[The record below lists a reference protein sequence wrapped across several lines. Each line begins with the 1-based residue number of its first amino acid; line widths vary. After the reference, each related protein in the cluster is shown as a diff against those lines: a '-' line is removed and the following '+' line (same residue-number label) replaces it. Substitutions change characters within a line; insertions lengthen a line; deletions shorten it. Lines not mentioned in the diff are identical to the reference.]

1 MTLPLTDA
9 ARARF
14 PDFPEHQELVV
25 RVRPGEMLYLP
36 AGWFHDVT
44 SIGDSN
50 SSDDNDDDDDDDAF
64 VGDGDGSDG
73 SSDGGAKARRPVH
86 MAFNYWFHPPDRVQ
100 GVSSGA
106 DVHAPY
112 SSVFWLADWRSRMTA
127 EQRAHVDA
135 LRERHA
141 SLLGKHAS
149 GARHTPTAAA
159 AAAGA
164 GGRVDEGCDDGC
176 DDGCDGGCDGGCAGQ
191 RGGDEADAT
200 ADSTEFPMPVDTSD
214 EATTVEADDD
224 DGGGDDGGRQGVQRD
239 TNGELPLGCLLSSPL
254 RLNLPSAPSR

>member
-86 MAFNYWFHPPDRVQ
+86 MAFNYWFHPPD
-100 GVSSGA
+100 GETFA
-106 DVHAPY
+106 NPY
-112 SSVFWLADWRSRMTA
+112 TDQFWERDWPARLA
-127 EQRAHVDA
+127 E
-135 LRERHA
+135 L
-141 SLLGKHAS
+141 
-149 GARHTPTAAA
+149 
-159 AAAGA
+159 
-164 GGRVDEGCDDGC
+164 DD
-176 DDGCDGGCDGGCAGQ
+176 
-191 RGGDEADAT
+191 T
-200 ADSTEFPMPVDTSD
+200 
-214 EATTVEADDD
+214 
-224 DGGGDDGGRQGVQRD
+224 
-239 TNGELPLGCLLSSPL
+239 
-254 RLNLPSAPSR
+254 LPSEPGA